1 MYELLNKNK
10 DIKGNRLSNCP
21 KSFPSQT
28 IVHAKLEMT
37 NPGDADEQE
46 ADAVANDITN
56 GNVIKRQISSGNNN
70 SGITLPHNMESVLN
84 AMQGGGQE
92 MPQGLQSMMEHGFN
106 HDFSNV
112 RIHTDASA
120 SEMSGNIHAKA
131 FTHGN
136 DIYFNQGQFNPG
148 TQEGQRLVA
157 HELTHVV
164 QNSNK
169 VARNAMDT
177 AYELDSSYHDTIV
190 GLFLDVLS
198 DIDSVLSL
206 IFTLKDLKEVNMTL
220 RGNKFWASAT
230 GKINQLKKLKG
241 DLKLPEH
248 PIFDKIDT
256 VATIYCLIDEIICIY
271 HDIDM
276 LVKGNKEY
284 AWELGLNVAKFV
296 SDLSTYPKIESFLIT
311 KCPGFVFVCE
321 SFSAGVYLGDLINK
335 TTGAD
340 KYMADVVF
348 PFYNELLLKHDIHWL
363 DFSGN

>member
-1 MYELLNKNK
+1 MMFDFSYNNQNKKNSSSNNK
-10 DIKGNRLSNCP
+10 SKCC
-21 KSFPSQT
+21 PSQT
-28 IVHAKLEMT
+28 FVHPKLEMT
-37 NPGDADEQE
+37 TTGNAAEQE
-46 ADAVANDITN
+46 ADAVANDIVK
-56 GNVIKRQISSGNNN
+56 GNVISRQISSGNMD
-70 SGITLPHNMESVLN
+70 SGVSLPQNMESVLN
-84 AMQGGGQE
+84 SMQGGGKQ
-92 MPQGLQSMMEHGFN
+92 MPPELQSMMEHRFN
-106 HDFSNV
+106 RDFSNV
-112 RIHTDASA
+112 HIHTDLNATKLNNS
-120 SEMSGNIHAKA
+120 IHAKA

-363 DFSGN
+363 DYSR